1 MLLVI
6 INLNMLYP
14 GRNNYIQVW
23 TEFFLLMSLNNQD
36 ETEMV
41 FLTETVI
48 PYNICLN
55 ILEVFNIKHLSQFTN
70 QLSRVKLISY
80 KLDLANSSSLYFII
94 FTFLTWL
101 YWNPNPLKRRSIIS
115 MDMCTFYLYDTIL
128 LIIWNLLLLLKSSN

>member
-1 MLLVI
+1 
-6 INLNMLYP
+6 
-14 GRNNYIQVW
+14 
-23 TEFFLLMSLNNQD
+23 MSLNNQD

-48 PYNICLN
+48 PYNICFN

-101 YWNPNPLKRRSIIS
+101 Y
-115 MDMCTFYLYDTIL
+115 
-128 LIIWNLLLLLKSSN
+128 